1 MQTPVFRSQ
10 IELEKYMDIS
20 VMSGEGLFNHN
31 PSLLVLQQYYKW
43 LISRSNNMK
52 KLICEFNKRTLVLKD
67 KEYQIEPEIAKWL
80 IHNTDVKVAYKFGE

>member
-20 VMSGEGLFNHN
+20 VTSGEGLFNHN

-67 KEYQIEPEIAKWL
+67 KEYQIL
-80 IHNTDVKVAYKFGE
+80 VFLRHIHKSRLVSLTRQV